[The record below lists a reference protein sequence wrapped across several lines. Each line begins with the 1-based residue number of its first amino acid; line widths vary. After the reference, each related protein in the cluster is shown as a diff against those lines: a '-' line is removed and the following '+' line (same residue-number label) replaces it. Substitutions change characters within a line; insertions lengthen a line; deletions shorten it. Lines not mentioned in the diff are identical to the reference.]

1 MLNNTE
7 RLKLIISK
15 FENSINI
22 QTKQKEDA
30 LLPANYEE
38 KKSS

>member
-15 FENSINI
+15 FEISSIFRQNR
-22 QTKQKEDA
+22 KDA